1 MLILTFKTKDRLKNF
16 SNFIMCI
23 YVICIYSQFISMN
36 EYKDI
41 GMLSSKFVY
50 LGTPI
55 EKL

>member
-1 MLILTFKTKDRLKNF
+1 MLILTFKTKDQLKNF

>member
-1 MLILTFKTKDRLKNF
+1 MLILTFKTKDQLKNF

-23 YVICIYSQFISMN
+23 YVICIYSQFINMN
-36 EYKDI
+36 EYK

-55 EKL
+55 EKS